1 MVRAVNSPTTQ
12 TLIKGVNFRLY
23 MADVKLAPMGSLQKG
38 RYIVIDGAACTVVEN
53 KHSKPGKHGSAKAN
67 ITAVGL
73 LDGKKRNVVGPASD
87 NIEVPV
93 IGKKNA
99 QVLSINGDM
108 ANLME
113 MTTYETF
120 DLKIPDELKDQVN
133 VGAVV
138 VYWTILDDKVMKSLK
153 TEGEA
158 TDEEFDG

>member
-1 MVRAVNSPTTQ
+1 
-12 TLIKGVNFRLY
+12 
-23 MADVKLAPMGSLQKG
+23 MADVKLAPLGTLQKG
-38 RYIVIDGAACTVVEN
+38 RYIVIDGAACVVVEN

-73 LDGKKRNVVGPASD
+73 LDGKKRNVVGPAAE

-99 QVLSINGDM
+99 QVLSINGDFANVMDM
-108 ANLME
+108 AD
-113 MTTYETF
+113 YDTF
-120 DLKIPDELKDQVN
+120 DLKVPEELQGTVN

-138 VYWTILDDKVMKSLK
+138 VYWTVLDEKVMKSLK

-158 TDEEFDG
+158 TDEDYNG